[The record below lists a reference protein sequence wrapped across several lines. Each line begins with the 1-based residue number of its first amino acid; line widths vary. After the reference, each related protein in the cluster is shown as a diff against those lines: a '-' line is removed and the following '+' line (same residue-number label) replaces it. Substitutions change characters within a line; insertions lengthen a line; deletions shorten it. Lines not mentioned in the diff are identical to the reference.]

1 MKIANTSDFA
11 GAEWEEVDSVRE
23 WTLTTGD
30 GAKTVYLVLKSPFAF
45 SSDLYFAGTVLDETD
60 PVVTGVTPTPS
71 DGTTD
76 VSTRPELTWT
86 AASDGLSG
94 VASYRVLC
102 DGSNPPATQ
111 VYAGT
116 DRSCN
121 MSGLDESTRYYWSV
135 VAVDGAGNES
145 TAGPWWF
152 ETMDVLDGF
161 VYIEP
166 GLFEMGSPTSE
177 PHRSSNE
184 TQHWVR
190 LTKGFFL
197 SETEVTQAEYEA
209 VMGTNPS
216 YFSGSNRPV
225 ERVSW
230 YDAVAYCNARS
241 QTQGLT
247 PAYTINRTSVTWNQS
262 ANGYRLPTESEWEY
276 ACRAGTSTP
285 FHTGSC
291 LDADDE
297 ANYDGDNPYSGCS
310 SGVDRRQTTD
320 VKTFGANAWGLYD
333 MHGNVWE
340 WCWDWYGTYPE
351 GTQGSPAEDPTG
363 R

>member
-1 MKIANTSDFA
+1 M
-11 GAEWEEVDSVRE
+11 R
-23 WTLTTGD
+23 
-30 GAKTVYLVLKSPFAF
+30 
-45 SSDLYFAGTVLDETD
+45 
-60 PVVTGVTPTPS
+60 
-71 DGTTD
+71 
-76 VSTRPELTWT
+76 
-86 AASDGLSG
+86 
-94 VASYRVLC
+94 RVLWPWSFLLALPILGHALVSC
-102 DGSNPPATQ
+102 ESNPEEPWRENPL
-111 VYAGT
+111 
-116 DRSCN
+116 DRHN
-121 MSGLDESTRYYWSV
+121 
-135 VAVDGAGNES
+135 
-145 TAGPWWF
+145 P
-152 ETMDVLDGF
+152 ETGGIGIPRNF

-166 GLFEMGSPTSE
+166 GLFDMGSPTSE

-363 R
+363 SEAGSDRVRRGGGWDFSARYCRSAHRNLHSPGYGGSYVGFRLARSAD